1 MDSPLVEM
9 CMESATKSPE
19 AVEAWRR
26 QRRTL
31 EIMPSHLAEALLHR
45 LLRRRLLFPS
55 LLEVFKFC
63 VDGIDL
69 RGASYV
75 DAEWMAYIGAFDHLH
90 SLNLSDCNKIN
101 NSAIWAITG
110 MASLKE
116 LDLSRCP
123 KITDAGVGHLTTI
136 PILEK
141 LWIAETGVTADGVVL
156 LTSLTNLSL
165 LDLGGLPVS
174 DSALCKL
181 KVLKKLQHLD
191 LWGSEVSNKG
201 ASHLKWFPRLS
212 YLNLAWTKVTMLPD
226 LPSLACLNMSNC
238 TIHSLFEGGGQ
249 KALLTKLILSGATI
263 RDVSEAFLHL
273 ETSSLSLLDLSN
285 SSLNS
290 YCFLPYMRMISDLDL
305 SGTSVGDESVEHIAF
320 IGQNLRHLNLSW
332 TKLSSAGLGTL
343 AGCVP
348 NLETLLLSYT
358 AINDSAIPFMI
369 TMPLLKCVN
378 MSGTNIRGI
387 SDGVD
392 PDSNCVSSLSGLSS
406 LDHLE
411 RLDLE
416 ETRINDSALAPLP
429 SFRKLS
435 CLFLRSGSLAD
446 TTLHQLSSIRS
457 LVTLGLR
464 DGVLTNA
471 GLDEFNPPPTMRI
484 LDLRGCWLMTE
495 DALLSFQQR
504 HPQME
509 VRHDLLSIASVK
521 RLSVS
526 SPLSQ
531 VTPWTKLYKNKKGGP
546 STSPRRSTC
555 RDIFLDQRL
564 KYTNEELLA
573 MRFDSASIS
582 RDNVDQ
588 IPRELANNGENFLDS
603 SHSITQN
610 DNGLFIR

>member
-1 MDSPLVEM
+1 M
-9 CMESATKSPE
+9 
-19 AVEAWRR
+19 
-26 QRRTL
+26 
-31 EIMPSHLAEALLHR
+31 
-45 LLRRRLLFPS
+45 
-55 LLEVFKFC
+55 
-63 VDGIDL
+63 
-69 RGASYV
+69 
-75 DAEWMAYIGAFDHLH
+75 
-90 SLNLSDCNKIN
+90 
-101 NSAIWAITG
+101 
-110 MASLKE
+110 
-116 LDLSRCP
+116 
-123 KITDAGVGHLTTI
+123 
-136 PILEK
+136 
-141 LWIAETGVTADGVVL
+141 
-156 LTSLTNLSL
+156 
-165 LDLGGLPVS
+165 
-174 DSALCKL
+174 
-181 KVLKKLQHLD
+181 
-191 LWGSEVSNKG
+191 
-201 ASHLKWFPRLS
+201 
-212 YLNLAWTKVTMLPD
+212 
-226 LPSLACLNMSNC
+226 
-238 TIHSLFEGGGQ
+238 
-249 KALLTKLILSGATI
+249 
-263 RDVSEAFLHL
+263 
-273 ETSSLSLLDLSN
+273 
-285 SSLNS
+285 
-290 YCFLPYMRMISDLDL
+290 
-305 SGTSVGDESVEHIAF
+305 
-320 IGQNLRHLNLSW
+320 
-332 TKLSSAGLGTL
+332 
-343 AGCVP
+343 
-348 NLETLLLSYT
+348 
-358 AINDSAIPFMI
+358 
-369 TMPLLKCVN
+369 
-378 MSGTNIRGI
+378 
-387 SDGVD
+387 D

-555 RDIFLDQRL
+555 RDIFLGEALSNLCWSKNTLFSALSDIPFLDNSKLDQRL

-603 SHSITQN
+603 SHVCILSPTY
-610 DNGLFIR
+610 LS